1 MPSPVLHQR
10 ARDPVLRNRKL
21 AAAARVEEP
30 VRLEMTA
37 RLNQL
42 LADTMTLR
50 DLWGLLQKGVVGLP
64 IAYSVRPFAK
74 GK

>member
-1 MPSPVLHQR
+1 
-10 ARDPVLRNRKL
+10 
-21 AAAARVEEP
+21 VEEP

-74 GK
+74 GE